1 MMETEQIIEKY
12 KEFQDANN
20 GFEELMIFSEKGD
33 LLFSL
38 NPNYITEIEA
48 KSLMEAWLTKQS
60 AVVIGEVRYPILS
73 HEILQFAARN
83 VKGQGALVGT
93 KTKKDNYVVA
103 HLNATSRFPPTIA
116 AINLNRWAWNLL

>member
-1 MMETEQIIEKY
+1 MEAEQIIEKY

-20 GFEELMIFSEKGD
+20 GFEELMMFSKEGD

-38 NPNYITEIEA
+38 NPNYITETEA
-48 KSLMEAWLTKQS
+48 KNLMEAWLNKQS
-60 AVVIGEVRYPILS
+60 AVVIGNIRYPILS

-93 KTKKDNYVVA
+93 KTNEDHYVVA
-103 HLNATSRFPPTIA
+103 HLSASSRFPPTIA